1 MTDADITGM
10 VVSDGEE
17 VAPGSNVTS
26 LSARLRV
33 RKETV
38 LGKPQRKRVEGR
50 FVIVG
55 LSGLIAAAATVDD
68 RPLLVWLFLIHQAR
82 LRNVR
87 SVKVTNRALA
97 EWGVDRFTK
106 YRMLEKL
113 EVAGL
118 IEVEQSPGSNPT
130 VTLKHEF

>member
-97 EWGVDRFTK
+97 EWGVE

-113 EVAGL
+113 EAAGL